1 MNILLLGKN
10 GQVGW
15 ELQRSLSPLG
25 TVTALDR
32 QGGFTADGQPLCGDL
47 TDLDGL
53 ARTVRTLRPDVIV
66 NAAAH
71 TAVDKAESEPELARC
86 LNAQAPTVLAREAA
100 ALGAWLVHYS
110 TDYVFDGSGTQHWL
124 ETDATGPLGVYGQT
138 KLEGEQ
144 GIVASSCRHLIFR
157 TSWVYAARGG
167 NFAKTMLKLAKDR
180 ERLTVI
186 NDQFGA
192 PTGADL
198 IADVTAHAI
207 RQITAQPKATATEA
221 GVAIDPNDV
230 ASLSGIYHLVA
241 SGVTTWFDYANH
253 VLGLDAQGQ
262 FAPGLA
268 VNEVAPV
275 PSSAFVTAAKRPHN
289 SRLNTTKLQQTFG
302 LTLPAW
308 QQGVNRMLA
317 EIA

>member
-15 ELQRSLSPLG
+15 ELQRSLAPLG

-32 QGGFTADGQPLCGDL
+32 AGGMSATGQPLCGDL
-47 TDLDGL
+47 SDLHGL
-53 ARTVRTLRPDVIV
+53 AATVRHLRPDVIV

-71 TAVDKAESEPELARC
+71 TAVDKAESEPELARA
-86 LNAQAPTVLAREAA
+86 LNALAPGVLAQEAA

-110 TDYVFDGSGTQHWL
+110 TDYVFNGSGTQPWV
-124 ETDATGPLGVYGQT
+124 ETDPTGPLGVYGQT

-144 GIVASSCRHLIFR
+144 AIAASGCKHLIFR

-167 NFAKTMLKLAKDR
+167 NFAKTMLKLAKER

-207 RQITAQPKATATEA
+207 RQVRRTGEGQ
-221 GVAIDPNDV
+221 
-230 ASLSGIYHLVA
+230 GIYHLVA
-241 SGVTTWFDYANH
+241 SGQTTWFDYANH
-253 VLGLDAQGQ
+253 VLALDAKGK
-262 FAPGLA
+262 FAPHLA
-268 VNEVAPV
+268 VKELAPV
-275 PSSAFVTAAKRPHN
+275 PSSAFATAAKRPHN
-289 SRLNTTKLQQTFG
+289 SRLNTEKLQSTFG
-302 LTLPAW
+302 LVLPAW
-308 QQGVNRMLA
+308 QKGVDRMLA
-317 EIA
+317 EIQ

>member
-15 ELQRSLSPLG
+15 ELQRSLAPLG

-32 QGGFTADGQPLCGDL
+32 AGGMSATGQPLCGDL
-47 TDLDGL
+47 SDLHGL
-53 ARTVRTLRPDVIV
+53 AATVRHLRPDVIV

-71 TAVDKAESEPELARC
+71 TAVDKAESEPELARA
-86 LNAQAPTVLAREAA
+86 LNALAPGVLAQEAA

-110 TDYVFDGSGTQHWL
+110 TDYVFNGSGTQPWV
-124 ETDATGPLGVYGQT
+124 ETDPTGPLGVYGQT

-144 GIVASSCRHLIFR
+144 AIAASGCKHLILR

-167 NFAKTMLKLAKDR
+167 NFAKTMLKLAKER

-207 RQITAQPKATATEA
+207 RQVRRTGEGQGHEQ
-221 GVAIDPNDV
+221 
-230 ASLSGIYHLVA
+230 GIYHLVA
-241 SGVTTWFDYANH
+241 SGQTTWFDYANH
-253 VLGLDAQGQ
+253 VLALDAKGK
-262 FAPGLA
+262 FAPHLA
-268 VNEVAPV
+268 VKEVAPV
-275 PSSAFVTAAKRPHN
+275 PSSAFATAAKRPHN
-289 SRLNTTKLQQTFG
+289 SRLSTEKLQSTFG
-302 LTLPAW
+302 LVLPAW
-308 QQGVNRMLA
+308 QQGVDRMLA
-317 EIA
+317 EIQ